1 MLSRLTHVPS
11 SILSEFTSGFA
22 GMPAA
27 RFATSAEALRLEVA
41 LRQAGVSYQTKI
53 RKSKKNGREFVVIL
67 LMPPVPDAAH
77 AA

>member
-1 MLSRLTHVPS
+1 
-11 SILSEFTSGFA
+11 
-22 GMPAA
+22 MPAA

-67 LMPPVPDAAH
+67 LMPSAPVVGVV
-77 AA
+77 

>member
-1 MLSRLTHVPS
+1 MLSRWTHVPS
-11 SILSEFTSGFA
+11 SILSEFTSVFA

-41 LRQAGVSYQTKI
+41 LRQEGVSYQTKI